1 MASEYSFDISAKV
14 DIGELKN
21 VLEQSKKEVDNRYD
35 FKGNTKEIEYNEKA
49 KTITITADSPNKADA
64 IFDIIIA
71 KAVKRSIVPTAFEKG
86 EYETIGQGKT
96 KVVLTIKDVISQK
109 EAKDII
115 AEIKKEKLKVQATIQ
130 GEEIRVK
137 GKSKD
142 DLQKVM
148 SLVRGMEI
156 EAPLVFDN
164 FR

>member
-1 MASEYSFDISAKV
+1 MATEHSFDISAKV

-21 VLEQSKKEVDNRYD
+21 VLEQSKKEVETRYD

-64 IFDIIIA
+64 IFDIVIA
-71 KAVKRSIVPTAFEKG
+71 KALKRSILPVAFDKG
-86 EYETIGQGKT
+86 EFESVGQGKT
-96 KVVLTIKDVISQK
+96 KVVLTIKDVIDQK
-109 EAKDII
+109 QAKDII
-115 AEIKKEKLKVQATIQ
+115 AEIKQSKIKVQATIQ

-137 GKSKD
+137 GKSLD
-142 DLQKVM
+142 DLQAVIA
-148 SLVRGMEI
+148 LVKQMEI

>member
-21 VLEQSKKEVDNRYD
+21 ILEQSKKEVENRYD

-64 IFDIIIA
+64 IFDILIA
-71 KAVKRSIVPTAFEKG
+71 KAVKRSIVTSAFEKG

-109 EAKDII
+109 EAKDIV
-115 AEIKKEKLKVQATIQ
+115 AAIKESKIKVQATIQ
-130 GEEIRVK
+130 GDEIRIK

-142 DLQKVM
+142 DLQQVM
-148 SLVRGMEI
+148 ALVRGMEI
-156 EAPLVFDN
+156 DAPLVFDN